1 MRVSIVCGSLATNG
15 IARAWILAKLLSR
28 HYDVEAIGGLRAGQ
42 EVFPAF
48 ADYPWKPIRIGGSM
62 RAAVADFARA
72 VSGDV
77 VLAYSV
83 SVLSFGTGI
92 LVKRRRRVPLV
103 LDMPEWEVF
112 DHYKWTNPLSRGL
125 MIARNLI
132 GAGWSEPH
140 SFKYRY
146 VLDQLTGLADERT
159 VCCEFLRRRYGGVY
173 LPQGCDTE
181 QFQPANFDKRALRRK
196 WGIPED
202 ASVLF
207 FGGNPQPNKGL
218 IETVDA
224 LNGLEGRVNA
234 RLVIA
239 GRDETH
245 PYTRQLMERSRG
257 KVIALGV
264 QPFHLM
270 PELLATADLVA
281 LPLTRTPKSHGYV
294 PCKIYEAMAMA
305 LPVISS
311 DLSDVPTI
319 LDGCGYVVP
328 ADDTAALQAK
338 IEYVLQHPEEGRE
351 LGRRARRRVIERYS
365 WDVMDGILH
374 GVMRR
379 FEPGARRAV
388 GVSGTARPT
397 AATG

>member
-1 MRVSIVCGSLATNG
+1 MKVSIVCGSLATNG

-28 HYDVEAIGGLRAGQ
+28 HYDVEAIGGLRDGQ
-42 EVFPAF
+42 EIFPAF
-48 ADYPWKPIRIGGSM
+48 ADHPWRPVRLADGM
-62 RAAVADFARA
+62 RASVRA
-72 VSGDV
+72 VERAVTGDV
-77 VLAYSV
+77 VLAYGM
-83 SVLSFGTGI
+83 SVLSFGTAL
-92 LVKRRRRVPLV
+92 LVQRRRRLPVI

-112 DHYKWTNPLSRGL
+112 DHHKWTNPVSRGL
-125 MIARNLI
+125 MIARNLV

-159 VCCEFLRRRYGGVY
+159 VCCEFLRQRYGGVY
-173 LPQGCDTE
+173 LPQGTDTN
-181 QFQPANFDKRALRRK
+181 QFRPASFDKRSLRRK

-202 ASVLF
+202 AAVLF
-207 FGGNPQPNKGL
+207 FGGNPQPSKGL

-224 LNGLEGRVNA
+224 LNGLDGRVDA

-239 GRDETH
+239 GRDGSH

-294 PCKIYEAMAMA
+294 PCKIYEAMAME

-338 IEYVLQHPEEGRE
+338 IEYVLTHAAEARE
-351 LGRRARRRVIERYS
+351 MGRRARQRVIERYS

-374 GVMRR
+374 GVVRR
-379 FEPGARRAV
+379 FEPGARGRADAT
-388 GVSGTARPT
+388 GTAPPT
-397 AATG
+397 AAAG